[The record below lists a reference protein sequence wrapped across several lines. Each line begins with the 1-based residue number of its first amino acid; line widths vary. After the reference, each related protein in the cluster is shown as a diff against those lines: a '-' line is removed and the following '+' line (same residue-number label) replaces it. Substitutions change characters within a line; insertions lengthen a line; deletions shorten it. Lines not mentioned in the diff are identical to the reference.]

1 MMYHLRMGMMS
12 SSIEEVVA
20 LTILRASGSL
30 QPRVTD
36 SILSQPGRDLTM
48 AAEALS
54 HFCR

>member
-54 HFCR
+54 HSCR